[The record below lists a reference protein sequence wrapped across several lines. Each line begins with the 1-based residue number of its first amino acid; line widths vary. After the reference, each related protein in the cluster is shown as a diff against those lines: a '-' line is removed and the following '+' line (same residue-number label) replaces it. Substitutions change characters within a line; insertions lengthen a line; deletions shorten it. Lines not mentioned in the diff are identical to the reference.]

1 MHKGSNKEE
10 IAIAGIIEDLAPIL
24 ADVKLIEK
32 LIATPNAAKSPKFK
46 KYDPPGDPEIMITIP
61 NKAPKIVI
69 IILRL
74 IFSFRNILLI
84 IAAKIGVVLIIN
96 SVLAT
101 DVNSIEVIKSIF
113 PKA

>member
-74 IFSFRNILLI
+74 IFSFRNIGENAVQVIGATNANVKALGSEI
-84 IAAKIGVVLIIN
+84 TEIA
-96 SVLAT
+96 
-101 DVNSIEVIKSIF
+101 
-113 PKA
+113 